1 MPTTMSRWCIATF
14 LALAAIAA
22 CDAAVHP
29 YAGEYF
35 EPHAD
40 AYVFRAGREGLFA
53 QVDEGHETDAWN
65 TAAPGVS
72 NGESYVRFDRVR
84 FHRPASVASRFDAGG
99 AETGLVEAVLFEL
112 NDHDRVGFVDPAGYT
127 RYCCAEDLVESTG
140 CVPGRV
146 IVNPRDDDPESPW
159 VKAVPFSGDDVDARV
174 YDQTVRIRKTGM
186 YYLWFISCDPELGPS
201 LSVRG
206 ATTWKNP
213 SGYLPGM
220 VRFMLPFYGFLSL
233 AYLALGAAW
242 VVASAARW
250 QTLMPLQYC
259 VALVVALGMA
269 ESSAWYF
276 DYVNFNATGYRP
288 YAATVF
294 AVLLG
299 SARKALS
306 RSLVLVVAMGY
317 GVVRPTLGGVT
328 RDVVGLSLAY
338 FVAAA
343 ALDLEANLGKVDDLT
358 STARLVLVAP
368 VAFLDATYILWIF
381 TALSRTLAQ
390 TQARRQEVKF
400 ELYRR
405 FTNALAVS
413 VVASVGWIFYEM
425 WFKVT
430 DMINEKWEGDWVTRA
445 FWEALS
451 FGITAAICWLWR
463 PSEDGMRYA
472 YSKANATDDWDD
484 DGAALGGAGVQLTK
498 LGKATMGATPGKSVA
513 VGQTPMKTEA
523 FPTLDDDEEED
534 LEAKLE

>member
-1 MPTTMSRWCIATF
+1 MRPRPTHR
-14 LALAAIAA
+14 
-22 CDAAVHP
+22 DP
-29 YAGEYF
+29 
-35 EPHAD
+35 P
-40 AYVFRAGREGLFA
+40 RRR
-53 QVDEGHETDAWN
+53 
-65 TAAPGVS
+65 PGVAL
-72 NGESYVRFDRVR
+72 GEGRALLRR
-84 FHRPASVASRFDAGG
+84 RRRRARLRPDG
-99 AETGLVEAVLFEL
+99 A
-112 NDHDRVGFVDPAGYT
+112 H
-127 RYCCAEDLVESTG
+127 
-140 CVPGRV
+140 
-146 IVNPRDDDPESPW
+146 
-159 VKAVPFSGDDVDARV
+159 
-174 YDQTVRIRKTGM
+174 RKTGM
-186 YYLWFISCDPELGPS
+186 YYLWFVSCDPELGPS

-220 VRFMLPFYGFLSL
+220 VRFMLPFYGVLSL

-242 VVASAARW
+242 VVASAAKWR
-250 QTLMPLQYC
+250 TLMPLQYC

-317 GVVRPTLGGVT
+317 GVVRPTLGGLT

-338 FVAAA
+338 FVAAS

-368 VAFLDATYILWIF
+368 VAFLGATYILWIF

-405 FTNALAVS
+405 FTNALAVC

-445 FWEALS
+445 FGRRSRSASPPPSVGSGDRQRTERGTRTPGRTRRTTGRTTARRWE
-451 FGITAAICWLWR
+451 GR
-463 PSEDGMRYA
+463 
-472 YSKANATDDWDD
+472 
-484 DGAALGGAGVQLTK
+484 GVQLTK
-498 LGKATMGATPGKSVA
+498 LGKATMASTPGKSVA

-523 FPTLDDDEEED
+523 FPTLDEEEED
-534 LEAKLE
+534 LEAKLQ